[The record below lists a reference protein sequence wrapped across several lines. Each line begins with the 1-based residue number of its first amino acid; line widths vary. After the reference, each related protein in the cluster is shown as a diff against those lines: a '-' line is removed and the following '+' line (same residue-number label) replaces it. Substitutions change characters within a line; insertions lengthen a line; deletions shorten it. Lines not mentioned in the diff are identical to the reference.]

1 MKKIVSIRRSS
12 SEDIDKSIKRILS
25 ELEKYGVA
33 ISSNGE
39 ASRYLSRYLNTQKNQ
54 EMIYFSWN
62 KRWKKSVIHLPPEVK
77 LIRIG
82 DRKIKIDLNKKNK
95 KEGFL

>member
-1 MKKIVSIRRSS
+1 MKKIVSIRKPS
-12 SEDIDKSIKRILS
+12 SEDIDKSINRILN

-33 ISSNGE
+33 ISNNGE
-39 ASRYLSRYLNTQKNQ
+39 ASRYLSRFLNMQKKE

-82 DRKIKIDLNKKNK
+82 DRKFRIDLDRKGKKPP
-95 KEGFL
+95 FL